1 MNSCISRRLLM
12 GWCLIICPLSYS
24 SAQSDDFGL
33 DFSVEAE
40 KKIDKQWSVSLEG
53 ELRRRDDAKT
63 NDRWSLGLGVDYKI
77 AKWVKASAG
86 YSLLYDNTKR
96 ISYSDQEDVDD
107 GDFDEV
113 GMPKKCAQ
121 YWAPRHR
128 FNVSLTFDK
137 KLFGDFRFSLRERWQ
152 YTWRPEHTVSERWSY
167 LDEAYDGKAKT
178 YGGSG
183 KNVLRSR
190 LQVEYDRKGLSLTP
204 YANVEFWNAWKLQKT
219 RYTVGLDWKLSKQH
233 AVGAFYYYQK
243 VNDDDDLEPNRH
255 LLGVSYKF
263 KF

>member
-1 MNSCISRRLLM
+1 M

-53 ELRRRDDAKT
+53 EFRRRDDAKT

>member
-1 MNSCISRRLLM
+1 M

-53 ELRRRDDAKT
+53 EFRRRDDAKT

-255 LLGVSYKF
+255 LLGISYKF

>member
-53 ELRRRDDAKT
+53 EFRRRDDAKT

>member
-1 MNSCISRRLLM
+1 M

-63 NDRWSLGLGVDYKI
+63 NDRWSIGLGVDYKI

-137 KLFGDFRFSLRERWQ
+137 KLFSDFRFSLRERWQ

-167 LDEAYDGKAKT
+167 LDEVYDGKAKT

-190 LQVEYDRKGLSLTP
+190 LQLEYDRKGLSLTP

-219 RYTVGLDWKLSKQH
+219 RYTAGLDWKLSKQH

>member
-1 MNSCISRRLLM
+1 MNSRISRRLLM

-53 ELRRRDDAKT
+53 EFRRRDDAKT

-113 GMPKKCAQ
+113 GLPKKCAQ

>member
-1 MNSCISRRLLM
+1 M

-63 NDRWSLGLGVDYKI
+63 NDRWSIGLGVDYKI

-152 YTWRPEHTVSERWSY
+152 YTWRPEHTVRERWSY

>member
-1 MNSCISRRLLM
+1 M

-53 ELRRRDDAKT
+53 EFRRRDDAKT

-152 YTWRPEHTVSERWSY
+152 YTCRPEHTVSERWSY

-190 LQVEYDRKGLSLTP
+190 LQVEYDRKGLLLTP